1 MKIAAIDIGSNGT
14 RLKIVDVVVNRQR
27 TTEYNQLT
35 FLRLPLRLG
44 FDVFENG
51 EIGEQNT
58 KKILN
63 AMHVFKS
70 LITFYD
76 VKFIRVCATSAMRDA
91 KNNKQIIEMIEKQ
104 TGLKI
109 EIISGDEE
117 ASLVYE
123 NHIAENMDRNNGYLY
138 IDVGGGSTDIIFFV
152 DGNLQYKKSINIGT
166 LRILK
171 NAIKERDW
179 NNVKNDLKTNV
190 KSNLPLIAIGS
201 GGNINK
207 IYSLSEKKAGKSLSL
222 ELLKEYYNGLSRLSV
237 EDRMH
242 QYGLRD
248 DRADVIV
255 PALEIYINLMT
266 WTNIEKIY
274 VPKIG
279 LVDGLVHEL
288 YSKIINEGYT

>member
-1 MKIAAIDIGSNGT
+1 MKIAAIDIGSNGA
-14 RLKIVDVVVNRQR
+14 RVKIVDVIVNRQR
-27 TTEYNQLT
+27 ETEYNKLK

-51 EIGEQNT
+51 IIGEENT
-58 KKILN
+58 QKILK
-63 AMHVFKS
+63 AMLVFKS
-70 LITFYD
+70 LITFYE
-76 VKFIRVCATSAMRDA
+76 VKFIRVCATSALRDS
-91 KNNKQIIEMIEKQ
+91 KNNMQIIEMIEKQ

-117 ASLVYE
+117 ATLVYE

-138 IDVGGGSTDIIFFV
+138 VDVGGGSTDIIFFV
-152 DGNLQYKKSINIGT
+152 DGKLQYKKSIQIGT

-171 NAIKERDW
+171 NKIKEHDW
-179 NNVKNDLKTNV
+179 NNVKEELKNNI
-190 KSNLPLIAIGS
+190 KCNLPLIAIGS

-207 IYSLSEKKAGKSLSL
+207 IYSLSEKKDGKPLSLDLLKKYYDDLSSLSL
-222 ELLKEYYNGLSRLSV
+222 

-255 PALEIYINLMT
+255 PALEIYIKLMT
-266 WTNIEKIY
+266 WANIQKIF
-274 VPKIG
+274 VPQIG
-279 LVDGLVHEL
+279 LVDGLVQDL
-288 YSKIINEGYT
+288 YSKIINEG

>member
-1 MKIAAIDIGSNGT
+1 MKIAAIDIGSNGA
-14 RLKIVDVVVNRQR
+14 RLKIVDVIVNKQKV
-27 TTEYNQLT
+27 TEFNKLT

-58 KKILN
+58 KRILS
-63 AMHVFKS
+63 AMHAFKS
-70 LITFYD
+70 LVTFYD
-76 VKFIRVCATSAMRDA
+76 VKLLKVCATSAMRDA
-91 KNNKQIIEMIEKQ
+91 KNSKQIVEMVESQ

-109 EIISGDEE
+109 DIVSGDEE
-117 ASLVYE
+117 ATLVHE
-123 NHIAENMDRNNGYLY
+123 NHIAENMDRDHGYLY
-138 IDVGGGSTDIIFFV
+138 VNVGGGSTDLIFFI
-152 DGNLQYKKSINIGT
+152 DGKLRYKKSINIGT
-166 LRILK
+166 IRILK

-179 NNVKNDLKTNV
+179 NNMKEELKDNI
-190 KSNLPLIAIGS
+190 KSNLPLVAIGS

-207 IYSLSEKKAGKSLSL
+207 IFSLSKKKEGKPLSV
-222 ELLKEYYNGLSRLSV
+222 ELLKKYYKELNSISV

-242 QYGLRD
+242 LYGLRD

-266 WTNIEKIY
+266 WTNIQKIY

-279 LVDGLVHEL
+279 LVDGLTHAL
-288 YSKIINEGYT
+288 YTKFINKG